1 MPAAVRSS
9 TAPSEVSI
17 VFDQRRNDVRSAS
30 GTPSSSQMTP
40 IGRGKAKAS
49 SRSASAGPAAIRS
62 ASRPAIASIR
72 GRRAA
77 MARTVKARLTSL
89 RSRVWS
95 GGSVL
100 SMCRLSSWVKATR
113 EPDGSGLLSS
123 TRANPSASLASRGSA
138 SASRTSSYRVT
149 SQTGMPTGVTA
160 RATGSSTRSRAYS
173 AYGSAKKA
181 ASSGTTGAVRSI
193 DRGSRHRRG
202 RARCLGPAW
211 RGPWT
216 ARSARHYGPRP
227 PPVPRVPTTPGRP
240 RPWRSPNR
248 RPCGG
253 AGQETVP
260 VSESPNAAAPRRRR
274 PRSAGTAAA
283 VVTLTAL
290 TSACAAAGAAVAAPA
305 PAPAPAM
312 STLPPVPPG
321 PAPSL
326 SQEQV
331 DSALSSLDGL
341 VTDAMDRTGV
351 PGVAVA
357 VVYRDQ
363 VVYSKGFGVR
373 EVGRPEPVDPATV
386 FQLASVSKPLA
397 STVGAGV
404 VGQRVVEWDQPAG
417 RYDPSF
423 ALSDPYVTEHATIAD
438 LLSHRSGLHTGAG
451 DLLEDLGFDQ
461 DYILSHLDQLPLDPF
476 RSSYDYSNFGYTEGP
491 EAPAGGASSSVRDL
505 AQWIRLQLGN
515 GVYDGTQVID
525 PDALAVTR
533 VPHSVSSPP
542 ASPDARAGFYGLGW
556 NVSSDDQGRLQIG
569 HSGAFDLGAA
579 TAVLMLPVEQ
589 LGIVALTNGH

>member
-1 MPAAVRSS
+1 
-9 TAPSEVSI
+9 VS
-17 VFDQRRNDVRSAS
+17 D
-30 GTPSSSQMTP
+30 
-40 IGRGKAKAS
+40 
-49 SRSASAGPAAIRS
+49 
-62 ASRPAIASIR
+62 
-72 GRRAA
+72 
-77 MARTVKARLTSL
+77 
-89 RSRVWS
+89 
-95 GGSVL
+95 
-100 SMCRLSSWVKATR
+100 
-113 EPDGSGLLSS
+113 
-123 TRANPSASLASRGSA
+123 
-138 SASRTSSYRVT
+138 
-149 SQTGMPTGVTA
+149 
-160 RATGSSTRSRAYS
+160 
-173 AYGSAKKA
+173 
-181 ASSGTTGAVRSI
+181 
-193 DRGSRHRRG
+193 
-202 RARCLGPAW
+202 
-211 RGPWT
+211 
-216 ARSARHYGPRP
+216 
-227 PPVPRVPTTPGRP
+227 
-240 RPWRSPNR
+240 SPK
-248 RPCGG
+248 
-253 AGQETVP
+253 
-260 VSESPNAAAPRRRR
+260 AAAPRRRR

-290 TSACAAAGAAVAAPA
+290 TSACAAGAAVAAPA
-305 PAPAPAM
+305 PAPAPAT

-373 EVGRPEPVDPATV
+373 EVGRPEPVDPDTV

-397 STVGAGV
+397 STVVAGV
-404 VGQRVVEWDQPAG
+404 VGQGVVEWDQPAG

-451 DLLEDLGFDQ
+451 DLLEDLGFDR
-461 DYILSHLDQLPLDPF
+461 DYILSHLDQHPLDPF
-476 RSSYDYSNFGYTEGP
+476 RSSYNYSNFGYTAGAEAVAVATGTSWEDLADQVLFEP
-491 EAPAGGASSSVRDL
+491 LGMTETSYRHEDYEAAADKAAIHVPAGDGTWVARYTRDADAEAPAGGASSSVRDL
-505 AQWIRLQLGN
+505 AQWIRLQLGD

-579 TAVLMLPVEQ
+579 TAVNMLPVEQ
-589 LGIVALTNGH
+589 LGIVTLTNGHPEGIPEAINAGFFDVAQHGQPTVDWLTFTSSIFAQIEQADAPETDWSQPPADPQPARDLAAYTGTYANAYYGPLTVTADGDRLSMTMGPAEAPTTFPLTHHSGDVFTFESIGENATGLAGALFAVDGSGTAASVRLDFYDREGLGTFTRG